1 MFSTYTQARGQH
13 AGCYDQVGKDEA
25 GHAEG
30 EKDLF
35 SGICVIFVSPRV
47 FSPPN
52 DLGYRYVDAAVRN
65 GMRSGVCRRMK
76 HTGMESRVDEL
87 LGLPQ
92 VGRHGLDLSL
102 LVGDEEL
109 LSLLET
115 SIANEKRPAN
125 LARTLARHS
134 LSRPESSP
142 SLPRSLR
149 QQEVA
154 NASSKRHVRPPLSV
168 PSSSLLVVPSPV

>member
-1 MFSTYTQARGQH
+1 MPAVTTKLERTKQDMRKGRKTFSPVSVSY
-13 AGCYDQVGKDEA
+13 
-25 GHAEG
+25 
-30 EKDLF
+30 
-35 SGICVIFVSPRV
+35 FVSLCV

-52 DLGYRYVDAAVRN
+52 DLGCRYVDAAMRN

-115 SIANEKRPAN
+115 GIANEKRPAN
-125 LARTLARHS
+125 MACTLARHS

-142 SLPRSLR
+142 SLLQSLDIA
-149 QQEVA
+149 ENISA
-154 NASSKRHVRPPLSV
+154 RPL
-168 PSSSLLVVPSPV
+168 